1 MAGIFEYYCVLIVA
15 VFKFVK
21 YCMLKMSFSFDLL
34 GFGLRLGELADQICF
49 AFSIGC
55 FDSFA

>member
-1 MAGIFEYYCVLIVA
+1 MGTFEYYCVLIVA
-15 VFKFVK
+15 IFKFVK
-21 YCMLKMSFSFDLL
+21 YCMLKMSVGSDLL
-34 GFGLRLGELADQICF
+34 EFGLRLGELADQICS